1 MTLDDHIQLAE
12 QIANKLP
19 DVSRNEWMRWM
30 QIAQTHGLRRAIKH
44 AERLSSDIT
53 LRPAIQRAN
62 RLIAQAMADQLST
75 LERLAPGERE
85 VVLGYVS
92 WWLRIKTRHET
103 KATRKSQE
111 R

>member
-19 DVSRNEWMRWM
+19 EVSRNEWMRWM
-30 QIAQTHGLRRAIKH
+30 QVAQTHGLRRAIKH

-75 LERLAPGERE
+75 LERLAPRERE

-92 WWLRIKTRHET
+92 GG
-103 KATRKSQE
+103 
-111 R
+111 

>member
-1 MTLDDHIQLAE
+1 MLDNHIQLAE

-19 DVSRNEWMRWM
+19 EVSRNEWMRWVQM
-30 QIAQTHGLRRAIKH
+30 AQTYGLRHAIEH
-44 AERLSSDIT
+44 AKRLSSDIT

-62 RLIAQAMADQLST
+62 RLIAQAMGGQLST
-75 LERLAPGERE
+75 LERLAPRERE

-92 WWLRIKTRHET
+92 WWLRIKTLRGSL
-103 KATRKSQE
+103 RSE